1 MATPEEKARLAQ
13 IRRRHEEASTNW
25 QLSGGGLELLAVLV
39 RHTPPA
45 PIAKLLDDCGY
56 TDRDFLM
63 HAHEDIAFLLAML
76 KRAAEK
82 LRSVIPPDDAR
93 DMERREREAAEKN
106 FAAECAIKCQND
118 RAFRQF
124 LIERHQLQD
133 AGDTERV
140 KTRVRSILAI
150 TSMGELNEDENAAA
164 RWQALRSDFKAWMRV
179 KA

>member
-1 MATPEEKARLAQ
+1 MATTEEKNRLAAVK
-13 IRRRHEEASTNW
+13 RRHEEASTSW
-25 QLSGGGLELLAVLV
+25 QLGSGGLELFAILV
-39 RHTPPA
+39 PGTPPA
-45 PIAKLLDDCGY
+45 PIVKLLDDCGY

-82 LRSVIPPDDAR
+82 LRSVIPTEDPR
-93 DMERREREAAEKN
+93 DIERREREAAERN

-150 TSMGELNEDENAAA
+150 TSMGELNKDENAAA
-164 RWQALRSDFKAWMRV
+164 RWKALRSDFKTWLKVGA
-179 KA
+179 

>member
-1 MATPEEKARLAQ
+1 MATREEKERIAQ
-13 IRRRHEEASTNW
+13 IRQRHEEASTNW
-25 QLSGGGLELLAVLV
+25 QLGSGGLELYAVV
-39 RHTPPA
+39 IRQTPPA
-45 PIAKLLDDCGY
+45 PIVKLLDDCGY

-82 LRSVIPPDDAR
+82 LRSVIPPEDPR
-93 DMERREREAAEKN
+93 DVERRERQAAESN

-150 TSMGELNEDENAAA
+150 TSMAELNEDQNAAA
-164 RWQALRSDFKAWMRV
+164 RWKALRSDFKAWLKV
-179 KA
+179 SA